1 MAIESQKKVEMS
13 DYAGIQTA
21 WCPGC
26 GDFGILAAL
35 KRALV
40 DLNIPPYKV
49 LIVSGIGQ
57 AAKTPQYMQDNMLN
71 TLHGRTLP
79 AACAAKIANPELNVI
94 ADGGDGDG
102 YSEGGNHFMHAVR
115 RNNSVI
121 YLVHD
126 NQVYGLTKGQASPTS
141 DWGFVTKTSPFGV
154 IAEPVHPLV
163 LAIALGANFVARGFA
178 GDIPHLAGLIKE
190 AIPRK
195 GFSLIDI
202 LQPCVS
208 FNFVNTSA
216 WYRKRIYKVDED
228 KNYDPTSRDM
238 ALAKAF
244 EWGDRIPIGV
254 IFKQERPS
262 YEELLP
268 ALAKGP
274 LVKQPR
280 IEPDELKKLLTEFS
294 RIEKAPV
301 G

>member
-1 MAIESQKKVEMS
+1 MAIESKEKIEMS
-13 DYAGIQTA
+13 DYAGIKPA

-26 GDFGILAAL
+26 GDFGILTAV
-35 KRALV
+35 KKALV
-40 DLNIPPYKV
+40 DLNIAPYQV
-49 LIVSGIGQ
+49 LMVSGIGQ
-57 AAKTPQYMQDNMLN
+57 AGKLPQYTQDNMLN
-71 TLHGRTLP
+71 TLHGRAIP
-79 AACAAKIANPELNVI
+79 AAIAAKIANPELYVF
-94 ADGGDGDG
+94 AVGGDGDG

-115 RNNSVI
+115 RNNSI
-121 YLVHD
+121 TYIVHD

-141 DWGFVTKTSPFGV
+141 DWGFITKTSPFGV

-178 GDIPHLAGLIKE
+178 GDANYLAEIIKQ

-208 FNFVNTSA
+208 FNYENTYD
-216 WYRKRIYKVDED
+216 WYRKRVYKLDDEKD
-228 KNYDPTSRDM
+228 YDPTNKLM
-238 ALAKAF
+238 AIEKAM
-244 EWGDRIPIGV
+244 EWGDKIPTGV
-254 IFKQERPS
+254 VFKQDRQS

-280 IEPDELKKLLTEFS
+280 TEPAELRKLVTEFS
-294 RIEKAPV
+294 RIEIAPV